1 VIGDMRA
8 TKLTL
13 PSLEHGTGM
22 PYHQAWIRTRLEQT
36 HLWRLIAF
44 AVLLRMEA
52 ALESFQDLSLQI
64 TNPHVADV
72 MDQVQERVG

>member
-1 VIGDMRA
+1 MRA